1 MPLSDRRGSG
11 RTPRRSR
18 GPGGDAGLRGRSP
31 PSDGRHRR
39 KSSLS
44 KPRGRRSS
52 PSKPRGRK
60 IVEVTLRCTSRSGQ
74 NDVHSSFRRG

>member
-60 IVEVTLRCTSRSGQ
+60 IVEVKKLLADSEVYFQ
-74 NDVHSSFRRG
+74 KWAE